1 MPRFEFSLS
10 AQDDTLRLAGTVT
23 SPSFERAVEA
33 IAERASVVEDGDR
46 LEIGVTGFPPARFES
61 VVSVSDGSVG
71 WLPQGRLAA

>member
-1 MPRFEFSLS
+1 MPRYEFSLS

-23 SPSFERAVEA
+23 SPSFERAIEA
-33 IAERASVVEDGDR
+33 IAERASVEDGDR